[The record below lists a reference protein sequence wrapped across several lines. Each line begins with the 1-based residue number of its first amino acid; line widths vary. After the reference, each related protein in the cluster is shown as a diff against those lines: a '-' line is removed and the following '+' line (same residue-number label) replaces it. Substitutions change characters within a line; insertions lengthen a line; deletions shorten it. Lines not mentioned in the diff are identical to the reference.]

1 MGSNDDLQGTS
12 GEQGRYV
19 DRKASLVH
27 SSVVNGLS
35 ELLTVRHTSEAIEEW
50 LQVMECTGTLFKDG
64 KTERRGI
71 LCTGCI
77 RDKNH
82 AFEAP
87 DGDNLCAARH
97 ATS

>member
-50 LQVMECTGTLFKDG
+50 LQVMEWKDR
-64 KTERRGI
+64 TERDTVYWMHKRQKS
-71 LCTGCI
+71 
-77 RDKNH
+77 RV
-82 AFEAP
+82 
-87 DGDNLCAARH
+87 
-97 ATS
+97 